1 MKTIKIIAFA
11 VSAYICIVAA
21 MGALVAIVQPTM
33 PGVLVL
39 TTTDAEGREYER
51 LLGRMEIG
59 GVLYLVSNNWL
70 RRWYYR
76 AISHPSVAVT
86 VDGERIAFTAVELD
100 ATEHERL
107 VDKYPMPTWMKIL
120 AGFPPRRFL
129 RLDPIPTTNS
139 LRKVHNDV

>member
-1 MKTIKIIAFA
+1 MKTIKIITF
-11 VSAYICIVAA
+11 VVTGYIGIVAA
-21 MGALVAIVQPTM
+21 MCAVVALVQPTM

-39 TTTDAEGREYER
+39 TTTDEDGNEYER

-76 AISHPSVAVT
+76 AISHPDAAVT
-86 VDGERIAFTAVELD
+86 IDGKRMAFTAVELD
-100 ATEHERL
+100 ATDHERL
-107 VDKYPMPTWMKIL
+107 VDKYPMPTWMRIL

-129 RLDPIPTTNS
+129 RLDPMPARNNLEKS
-139 LRKVHNDV
+139 PQ